1 MSGGLK
7 ACAHCGGRGEMDQF
21 SPDAMDEWRVICAD
35 KSCEAWGPEASTRDA
50 AITAWNRRAPAWE
63 GIETAPMNQEVDL
76 WMVDRIAGIE
86 WREPDAE
93 QDENGWF
100 IVDLERGRE
109 PVGFGDIQVPTHWRE
124 RPDAPLPAAPAD
136 GGK

>member
-1 MSGGLK
+1 MSGELK

-63 GIETAPMNQEVDL
+63 GIESAPREVWEKSQQVL
-76 WMVDRIAGIE
+76 CCHVEKRWVRFGRFYGEMKRWYYSGTSERSQWAEIGG
-86 WREPDAE
+86 DA
-93 QDENGWF
+93 
-100 IVDLERGRE
+100 
-109 PVGFGDIQVPTHWRE
+109 PTHWM
-124 RPDAPLPAAPAD
+124 PFPPLPAAPAD
-136 GGK
+136 GGE